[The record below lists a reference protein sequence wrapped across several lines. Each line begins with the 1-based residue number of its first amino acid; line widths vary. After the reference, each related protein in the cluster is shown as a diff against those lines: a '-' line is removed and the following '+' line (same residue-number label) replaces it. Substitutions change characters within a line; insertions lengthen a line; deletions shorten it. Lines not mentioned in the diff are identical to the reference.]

1 MATLRVMCSNETRSG
16 EKKYF
21 DENAV
26 DDVISYVQRPDKTPH
41 HLVNGYGVYLPQ
53 AAHEMNEIARIFGK
67 QSGLHLRHFV
77 VSFSENEIR
86 IFRKHTYEML
96 YHIAQYAAAYY
107 GHEYQIIFAVHEDA
121 KHPHIHF
128 VMNTVNFNTGKKY
141 RGDKKDYYNFLTY
154 LGSFLQEQ
162 YGFILTPVKDGKNH
176 TPYFI

>member
-1 MATLRVMCSNETRSG
+1 MASIKVKCSNSSYDG

-26 DDVISYVQRPDKTPH
+26 KDVISYVLRPEKTPH
-41 HLVNGYGVYLPQ
+41 HLIGGYGVCPTQ
-53 AAHEMNEIARIFGK
+53 AAYEMNQIAYIYGK
-67 QSGLHLRHFV
+67 QSGLHLRHFI
-77 VSFSENEIR
+77 VSFSENETK
-86 IFRKHTYEML
+86 IFRKHAYEML

-128 VMNTVNFNTGKKY
+128 VMNTINFNTGKKY
-141 RGDKKDYYNFLTY
+141 RGDKKDYYNFLAY

-162 YGFILTPVKDGKNH
+162 YGFILMPVKDS
-176 TPYFI
+176 